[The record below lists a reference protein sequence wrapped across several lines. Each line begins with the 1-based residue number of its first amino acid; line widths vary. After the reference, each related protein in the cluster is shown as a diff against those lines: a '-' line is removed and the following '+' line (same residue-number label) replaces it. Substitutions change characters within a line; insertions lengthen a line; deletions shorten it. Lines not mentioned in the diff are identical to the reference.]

1 VISDWIDCESNLS
14 RVSSVVNLKK
24 GLKGKLKT
32 FIDALS
38 SHLTKFQFMLATKKT
53 PGVYIEE
60 ITFFPPA
67 IAAVDTAVPIF
78 IGYTDKDDMTKK
90 AIKVK
95 SLLEFEELFLSDKW
109 ELTYVVNEKKIEED
123 FSRNQLYYHMQ
134 LYFGNGGGKCYI
146 VSLGKRPENPSKED
160 FLEALEI
167 IAKEDEP
174 TLIVMPEATELD
186 FKATMDVYQA
196 ALAQAANLMDRF
208 VIMDVPEA
216 DEAIEDFRNGIGMNN
231 LRYGAAYYPYLDTT
245 ISKYALVND
254 VDIEFKNSTAPAT
267 PATPAA
273 GGTPAPRSL
282 KNSNIGSGHLERQNM
297 IKQIKEQTLVLP
309 PSAAI
314 AGVYCTVDSTRGVWK
329 APANVSLN
337 FVSGCVEKI
346 SHEEQAELNIHTE
359 GGKSINAIRAFT
371 GYGVMVWGARTLAG
385 NDNEWKYVNVR
396 RFYNFVEESVKKA
409 AQQFVFEANDA
420 NTWIRVSTMIENF
433 LSNLW
438 RQGALA
444 GATPQEAFFVKVG
457 LDVTMTADD
466 LLNGIMNIEIGLA
479 VVRPAE
485 FIVLRF
491 SQKMQES

>member
-1 VISDWIDCESNLS
+1 
-14 RVSSVVNLKK
+14 
-24 GLKGKLKT
+24 
-32 FIDALS
+32 
-38 SHLTKFQFMLATKKT
+38 MLATKKT

-67 IAAVDTAVPIF
+67 IAAVDTAVPAF
-78 IGYTDKDDMTKK
+78 IGFTDKDDLRLN
-90 AIKVK
+90 AVK
-95 SLLEFEELFLSDKW
+95 IRSLLEFEELFSLDKW
-109 ELTYVVNEKKIEED
+109 DLTFIVNEKKIEED

-134 LYFGNGGGKCYI
+134 LYFANGGGKCYVI
-146 VSLGKRPENPSKED
+146 SLGSKPENPSKED
-160 FLEALEI
+160 FLEALEVL
-167 IAKEDEP
+167 AKEDEP
-174 TLIVMPEATELD
+174 TLIVMPEATELN
-186 FKATMDVYQA
+186 FQSAMDVYQA
-196 ALAQAANLMDRF
+196 ALAQAADLMDRF
-208 VIMDVPEA
+208 VILDVPDSDNA
-216 DEAIEDFRNGIGMNN
+216 VKDFRNGIGMNN
-231 LRYGAAYYPYLDTT
+231 LKYGAAYYPYLNTT

-254 VDIEFKNSTAPAT
+254 DDIEFKNATTPAPA
-267 PATPAA
+267 P
-273 GGTPAPRSL
+273 GGEPSPSPRSL

-297 IKQIKEQTLVLP
+297 IKFIKDQTLTLP

-314 AGVYCTVDSTRGVWK
+314 AGAYCSVDSTRGVWK
-329 APANVSLN
+329 APANVSLSL
-337 FVSGCVEKI
+337 VSSCATKI

-371 GYGVMVWGARTLAG
+371 GQGVMVWGARTLAG
-385 NDNEWKYVNVR
+385 NDNEWRYVNVR

-409 AQQFVFEANDA
+409 AQQFVFEPNDA

-444 GATPQEAFFVKVG
+444 GATTQEAFFVKIG
-457 LDVTMTADD
+457 LDITITRDD
-466 LLNGIMNIEIGLA
+466 LLNGIMNVEIGLA

>member
-1 VISDWIDCESNLS
+1 
-14 RVSSVVNLKK
+14 
-24 GLKGKLKT
+24 
-32 FIDALS
+32 
-38 SHLTKFQFMLATKKT
+38 MLATKKT

-67 IAAVDTAVPIF
+67 IAAVDTAVPAF
-78 IGYTDKDDMTKK
+78 IGYTDKDDQRLK
-90 AIKVK
+90 AVK
-95 SLLEFEELFLSDKW
+95 IRSLLEFEEIFSLEKW
-109 ELTYVVNEKKIEED
+109 ELTFIVNEKKIEED

-134 LYFGNGGGKCYI
+134 LYFANGGGKCYVI
-146 VSLGKRPENPSKED
+146 SLGQKPDNPSKDD
-160 FLEALEI
+160 FIDALAVL
-167 IAKEDEP
+167 AKEDEP
-174 TLIVMPEATELD
+174 TLIVMPEATELN
-186 FKATMDVYQA
+186 FQGTMDVYQA

-208 VIMDVPEA
+208 VILDVPDSENA
-216 DEAIEDFRNGIGMNN
+216 VRDFRNGIGMNN
-231 LRYGAAYYPYLDTT
+231 LRYGAAYYPYLNTS

-254 VDIEFKNSTAPAT
+254 DDIEFKNATTPAPA
-267 PATPAA
+267 
-273 GGTPAPRSL
+273 GDGPAPRSL
-282 KNSNIGSGHLERQNM
+282 KNSNIGSGHLERQIM
-297 IKQIKEQTLVLP
+297 IKSIKDQTLTLP

-337 FVSGCVEKI
+337 LVSSCVTKI

-371 GYGVMVWGARTLAG
+371 DQGVLVWGARTLAG
-385 NDNEWKYVNVR
+385 NDNEWRYVNVR

-409 AQQFVFEANDA
+409 AQQFVFEPNDA
-420 NTWIRVSTMIENF
+420 NTWVRVSTMIENF

-444 GATPQEAFFVKVG
+444 GATTQEAFFVKIG
-457 LDVTMTADD
+457 LDVTITRDD
-466 LLNGIMNIEIGLA
+466 LLNGIMNVEIGLA

>member
-1 VISDWIDCESNLS
+1 
-14 RVSSVVNLKK
+14 
-24 GLKGKLKT
+24 
-32 FIDALS
+32 
-38 SHLTKFQFMLATKKT
+38 MLATKKT

-67 IAAVDTAVPIF
+67 IAAVDTAVPAF
-78 IGYTDKDDMTKK
+78 IGYTDKDDLRLN
-90 AIKVK
+90 AVK
-95 SLLEFEELFLSDKW
+95 IRSLLEFEELFSLDKW
-109 ELTYVVNEKKIEED
+109 ELTFIVNEKKIEED

-134 LYFGNGGGKCYI
+134 LYFANGGGKCYVI
-146 VSLGKRPENPSKED
+146 SLGNKPENPSKED
-160 FLEALEI
+160 FLEALEVL
-167 IAKEDEP
+167 AKEDEP
-174 TLIVMPEATELD
+174 TLIVMPEATELN
-186 FKATMDVYQA
+186 FQSAMDVYQA
-196 ALAQAANLMDRF
+196 ALAQAADLMDRF
-208 VIMDVPEA
+208 VIIDVPDSDNA
-216 DEAIEDFRNGIGMNN
+216 VKDFRNGIGMNN
-231 LRYGAAYYPYLDTT
+231 LKYGAAYYPYLNTT

-254 VDIEFKNSTAPAT
+254 DDIEFKNATTPAPA
-267 PATPAA
+267 PGADPS
-273 GGTPAPRSL
+273 PSPRSL

-297 IKQIKEQTLVLP
+297 IKFIQDQTLTVP

-314 AGVYCTVDSTRGVWK
+314 AGAYCTVDSTRGVWK
-329 APANVSLN
+329 APANISLSLVS
-337 FVSGCVEKI
+337 SCVTKI

-371 GYGVMVWGARTLAG
+371 GQGVMVWGARTLAG
-385 NDNEWKYVNVR
+385 NDNEWRYVNVR

-409 AQQFVFEANDA
+409 AQQFVFEPNDA

-444 GATPQEAFFVKVG
+444 GATTQEAFFVKIG
-457 LDVTMTADD
+457 LDITITRDD
-466 LLNGIMNIEIGLA
+466 LLNGIMNVEIGLA

>member
-1 VISDWIDCESNLS
+1 
-14 RVSSVVNLKK
+14 
-24 GLKGKLKT
+24 
-32 FIDALS
+32 
-38 SHLTKFQFMLATKKT
+38 MLATKKT

-67 IAAVDTAVPIF
+67 IAAVDTAVPVF
-78 IGYTDKDDMTKK
+78 IGYTEKADLTKK
-90 AIKVK
+90 AVK
-95 SLLEFEELFLSDKW
+95 IRSLLEFEELFVFEKW
-109 ELTYVVNEKKIEED
+109 DLTYVVNEKKIEEE

-134 LYFGNGGGKCYI
+134 LYFGNGGGKCYV
-146 VSLGKRPENPSKED
+146 VSLGKKTENLSKED
-160 FLEALEI
+160 FLDALEV

-186 FKATMDVYQA
+186 FKNAMDVYQA

-216 DEAIEDFRNGIGMNN
+216 DNAIEDFRNGIGMNN
-231 LRYGAAYYPYLDTT
+231 LRYGAAYYPYLNTT
-245 ISKYALVND
+245 ISKYALVKD
-254 VDIEFKNSTAPAT
+254 EDIEFKNSTT
-267 PATPAA
+267 PATPPAA
-273 GGTPAPRSL
+273 GTPAPRTL

-297 IKQIKEQTLVLP
+297 IKHIKEQTLVLP

-314 AGVYCTVDSTRGVWK
+314 AGVYCTVDATRGVWK

-337 FVSGCVEKI
+337 LVSSCVEKI

-371 GYGVMVWGARTLAG
+371 GQGVMVWGARTLAG
-385 NDNEWKYVNVR
+385 NDNEWRYVNIR

-409 AQQFVFEANDA
+409 AQQFVFEPNDA
-420 NTWIRVSTMIENF
+420 NTWVRVSTMIENF

-457 LDVTMTADD
+457 LDVTITRDD

>member
-1 VISDWIDCESNLS
+1 MI
-14 RVSSVVNLKK
+14 
-24 GLKGKLKT
+24 
-32 FIDALS
+32 
-38 SHLTKFQFMLATKKT
+38 ATKKT

-67 IAAVDTAVPIF
+67 IAAVDTAVPAF
-78 IGYTDKDDMTKK
+78 IGYTDKDDLTKK
-90 AIKVK
+90 AIKIR
-95 SLLEFEELFLSDKW
+95 SLLEFEELFSLDQWK
-109 ELTYVVNEKKIEED
+109 LTFIVNEKKIEED

-134 LYFGNGGGKCYI
+134 LYFANGGGKCYVI
-146 VSLGKRPENPSKED
+146 SLGKKSGAPSKED
-160 FLEALEI
+160 FLDALEVLS
-167 IAKEDEP
+167 KEDEP

-186 FKATMDVYQA
+186 FRSCMDVYQA

-208 VIMDVPEA
+208 VILDVPES
-216 DEAIEDFRNGIGMNN
+216 ENAIEDFRNSIGMNN
-231 LRYGAAYYPYLDTT
+231 LRYGAAYYPYLNTT

-254 VDIEFKNSTAPAT
+254 EDIEFKNAT
-267 PATPAA
+267 VASPGSDEPDT
-273 GGTPAPRSL
+273 RSL
-282 KNSNIGSGHLERQNM
+282 RTSSIGSGHLERQSL
-297 IKQIKEQTLVLP
+297 IKFIKDQTLVLP

-314 AGVYCTVDSTRGVWK
+314 AGVYCTVDATRGVWK

-337 FVSGCVEKI
+337 FVSSCVTKI
-346 SHEEQAELNIHTE
+346 SNEEQGELNIHTE

-371 GYGVMVWGARTLAG
+371 GQGVMVWGARTLAG
-385 NDNEWKYVNVR
+385 NDNEWRYVNVR

-409 AQQFVFEANDA
+409 AQLFVFEPNDA
-420 NTWIRVSTMIENF
+420 NTWVRVSTMIENF

-457 LDVTMTADD
+457 LDVTITRDD
-466 LLNGIMNIEIGLA
+466 LLNGIMNVEIGLA

>member
-1 VISDWIDCESNLS
+1 
-14 RVSSVVNLKK
+14 
-24 GLKGKLKT
+24 
-32 FIDALS
+32 
-38 SHLTKFQFMLATKKT
+38 MLATKKT

-67 IAAVDTAVPIF
+67 IAAVDTAVPAF
-78 IGYTDKDDMTKK
+78 IGYTDKDDLRLN
-90 AIKVK
+90 AVK
-95 SLLEFEELFLSDKW
+95 IRSLLEFEELFSLDKW
-109 ELTYVVNEKKIEED
+109 ELTFIVNEKKIEED

-134 LYFGNGGGKCYI
+134 LYFANGGGKCYVI
-146 VSLGKRPENPSKED
+146 SLGNKPENPSKED
-160 FLEALEI
+160 FLEALEVL
-167 IAKEDEP
+167 AKEDEP
-174 TLIVMPEATELD
+174 TLIVMPEATELN
-186 FKATMDVYQA
+186 FQSAMDVYQA
-196 ALAQAANLMDRF
+196 ALAQAADLMDRF
-208 VIMDVPEA
+208 VIIDVPDSDNA
-216 DEAIEDFRNGIGMNN
+216 VKDFRNGIGMNN
-231 LRYGAAYYPYLDTT
+231 LKYGAAYYPYLNTT

-254 VDIEFKNSTAPAT
+254 DDIEFKNATTPAPA
-267 PATPAA
+267 PGADPS
-273 GGTPAPRSL
+273 PSPRSL

-297 IKQIKEQTLVLP
+297 IKFIKDQTLTLP

-314 AGVYCTVDSTRGVWK
+314 AGAYCTVDSTRGVWK
-329 APANVSLN
+329 APANISLSLVS
-337 FVSGCVEKI
+337 SCVTKI

-371 GYGVMVWGARTLAG
+371 GQGVMVWGARTLAG
-385 NDNEWKYVNVR
+385 NDNEWRYVNVR

-409 AQQFVFEANDA
+409 AQQFVFEPNDA

-444 GATPQEAFFVKVG
+444 GATTQEAFFVKIG
-457 LDVTMTADD
+457 LDITITRDD
-466 LLNGIMNIEIGLA
+466 LLNGIMNVEIGLA

>member
-1 VISDWIDCESNLS
+1 
-14 RVSSVVNLKK
+14 
-24 GLKGKLKT
+24 
-32 FIDALS
+32 
-38 SHLTKFQFMLATKKT
+38 MLATKKT

-67 IAAVDTAVPIF
+67 IAAVDTAVPAF
-78 IGYTDKDDMTKK
+78 IGYTDKDDLVKK
-90 AIKVK
+90 AIKIR
-95 SLLEFEELFLSDKW
+95 SLLEFEEFFSLEKW
-109 ELTYVVNEKKIEED
+109 NLTFIVNEKKIEED

-134 LYFGNGGGKCYI
+134 LYFANGGGKCYI
-146 VSLGKRPENPSKED
+146 ISLGKKPQNPSKED
-160 FLEALEI
+160 FLDALEVL
-167 IAKEDEP
+167 AKEDEP

-186 FKATMDVYQA
+186 FQSCMDVYQT

-208 VIMDVPEA
+208 VIIDVPEA
-216 DEAIEDFRNGIGMNN
+216 DNAIEDFRNGIGMNN
-231 LRYGAAYYPYLDTT
+231 LRYGAAYYPYLNTT

-254 VDIEFKNSTAPAT
+254 DDIEFKNAT
-267 PATPAA
+267 VAA
-273 GGTPAPRSL
+273 GGDDEPGPRSL
-282 KNSNIGSGHLERQNM
+282 RTSNIGTGHLERQNM
-297 IKQIKEQTLVLP
+297 IKYIKEQTLVLP

-337 FVSGCVEKI
+337 FVSSCVEKI

-371 GYGVMVWGARTLAG
+371 GQGVMVWGARTLAG
-385 NDNEWKYVNVR
+385 NDNEWRYVNVR

-409 AQQFVFEANDA
+409 AQQFVFEPNDA

-444 GATPQEAFFVKVG
+444 GATTQEAFFVKVG
-457 LDVTMTADD
+457 LDVTITRDD